1 MLDEDACAVYC
12 IQYTSECNIVYFII
26 SARRHDVSQEFEFSG
41 NEFLPLREV
50 VYQTL
55 RKSIL
60 TEKLRPGERLMENTI
75 ATKLGVSRTPVR
87 EAIRMLSDEGLVL
100 IIPRR
105 GAQVAEISRQ
115 ELTDVLEIRR
125 ALEELATGK
134 ACDNMSQALLKELK
148 SAEEDFRVRTSSAS
162 LPEIA
167 EADEAFHEVIYRAAG
182 NRRLI
187 TTLNHLREQMYRFRF
202 EYLKQPGIL
211 TVLVDEHASI
221 TKAIEERDKETAV
234 RLIAA
239 HIDNQQKEI
248 ERALM
253 R

>member
-1 MLDEDACAVYC
+1 MA
-12 IQYTSECNIVYFII
+12 
-26 SARRHDVSQEFEFSG
+26 QEFEFSG

-115 ELTDVLEIRR
+115 ELSDVLEIRR
-125 ALEELATGK
+125 ALEELAIGK
-134 ACDNMSQALLKELK
+134 ACDNMSTALMLELRTAEQHFR
-148 SAEEDFRVRTSSAS
+148 SAIHDGS
-162 LPEIA
+162 LSDIA
-167 EADEAFHEVIYRAAG
+167 EADEAFHEVIYKAAG

-187 TTLNHLREQMYRFRF
+187 TTLNHLKEQMYRFRF

-211 TVLVDEHASI
+211 SVLVEEHDSI
-221 TKAIEERDKETAV
+221 IRAIEARDKETATA
-234 RLIAA
+234 RIAL
-239 HIDNQQKEI
+239 HIENQLKEI
-248 ERALM
+248 ERSLLHTEG
-253 R
+253 